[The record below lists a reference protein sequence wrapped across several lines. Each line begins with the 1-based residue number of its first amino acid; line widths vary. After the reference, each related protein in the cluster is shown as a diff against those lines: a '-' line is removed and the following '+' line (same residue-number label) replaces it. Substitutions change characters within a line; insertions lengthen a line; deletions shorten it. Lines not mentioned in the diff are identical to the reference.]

1 MDAKKPNSAMKGMKM
16 KSREI
21 REDSTGKRKPE
32 FHLTTGIKPAVK
44 RQRRKQG
51 NSPV

>member
-1 MDAKKPNSAMKGMKM
+1 MKGMKM

-32 FHLTTGIKPAVK
+32 FHLTTASN
-44 RQRRKQG
+44 RQ
-51 NSPV
+51 